1 MTIDLFNKLTGRE
14 TLHPLISI
22 IDLSNANLNRDIR
35 MTCDFYGLLYYVT
48 LDGNQYSGKDKLR
61 LIHPGELVEIPSLEH
76 RSTNGYTGII
86 FHPDLLYETS
96 LEGRID
102 SYPTRCRCRGP
113 LSAHEQQVISDS
125 LQRSGQNCIMPSTA
139 TAHRSSLRI
148 SSCYSITACA
158 FVIRQTRHIYSYQ

>member
-35 MTCDFYGLLYYVT
+35 MMCDFYGLLYYVT

-76 RSTNGYTGII
+76 RSTNDYTGII

-102 SYPTRCRCRGP
+102 VAAAGNRYQNMSNRSYRT
-113 LSAHEQQVISDS
+113 VFK
-125 LQRSGQNCIMPSTA
+125 RSGQNCIMPSTA

-148 SSCYSITACA
+148 SNCYSITACA
-158 FVIRQTRHIYSYQ
+158 FVIRQTRHSYSYQ

>member
-76 RSTNGYTGII
+76 RSRGVSIVIRHVAAAGDRYQNM
-86 FHPDLLYETS
+86 S
-96 LEGRID
+96 NR
-102 SYPTRCRCRGP
+102 SYRTV
-113 LSAHEQQVISDS
+113 SK
-125 LQRSGQNCIMPSTA
+125 RSGQNCIMPSTA

>member
-1 MTIDLFNKLTGRE
+1 
-14 TLHPLISI
+14 
-22 IDLSNANLNRDIR
+22 

-125 LQRSGQNCIMPSTA
+125 LQRSGRIASCHRPPQRIDHRFAYRVA
-139 TAHRSSLRI
+139 TQLLR
-148 SSCYSITACA
+148 AL
-158 FVIRQTRHIYSYQ
+158 FVIRAN